1 MGTDWAGNDDRK
13 KNNKFGG
20 VTYYRLIKPLLELE
34 SDDYEFTYHGAD
46 LLKETEGKSTI
57 EFWQQFVKRYDMF
70 IVKHID
76 NEEACSNLLFFVR
89 KYGKKIIL
97 DLDDNLFEVKE
108 DQPAYEHYGIGK
120 PKRAIISALISMVD
134 GLFVSTRPLA
144 DYYKKII
151 KDIYGVDLKIWVLNN
166 YNDKKDFDF
175 VPAEKEK
182 DKIVIGWTGSTTHFN
197 DLKIVIPAL
206 KKLLKEYPNLHI
218 EMMGG
223 LTHEDAPKLFED
235 VDDKL
240 LDRVFVGSGT
250 ESWEG
255 YPKLLSTYKW
265 DIGIAP
271 ITDDEFNRG
280 KSHIKFME
288 YSSYAIP
295 CVASEVY
302 PYFIIK
308 DGETGYLCQKDEWY
322 IVLKNLIDNKELR
335 EKIGKNAQKYVFEN
349 LQYKDYKHLWLEALS
364 YFKDK

>member
-1 MGTDWAGNDDRK
+1 MSKIKVCLLGTDWAGNDDRK

-46 LLKETEGKSTI
+46 LVKETVGKSTV

-134 GLFVSTRPLA
+134 GLFVSTQPLA

-175 VPAEKEK
+175 VPAEKEVNK
-182 DKIVIGWTGSTTHFN
+182 MVIGWTGSTTHFN

-288 YSSYAIP
+288 YASYSIP
-295 CVASEVY
+295 CVASNVY
-302 PYFIIK
+302 PYQIIK
-308 DGETGYLCQKDEWY
+308 DGETGLLCE
-322 IVLKNLIDNKELR
+322 
-335 EKIGKNAQKYVFEN
+335 EN
-349 LQYKDYKHLWLEALS
+349 HS
-364 YFKDK
+364 